1 MPEKYFFKLFS
12 FLLAI
17 FYITETQE
25 TFNFTTMPLVI
36 GILLL
41 IFGTFIF
48 IFAIWRR
55 NKRRT
60 LIGINEFTC
69 SDGMV
74 NTKNTER
81 ILRFLA
87 FVLLVSGFMLI
98 TSEALRIE
106 DRIMKEAT
114 AS

>member
-1 MPEKYFFKLFS
+1 M
-12 FLLAI
+12 I
-17 FYITETQE
+17 ETQE
-25 TFNFTTMPLVI
+25 TFNFTTMPLVS
-36 GILLL
+36 GILAL

-55 NKRRT
+55 NKRRK

-69 SDGMV
+69 SDRMV
-74 NTKNTER
+74 NTKSTER

-87 FVLLVSGFMLI
+87 LVLLVSGFILI
-98 TSEALRIE
+98 TYEALRIE
-106 DRIMKEAT
+106 DKVMNEVN

>member
-1 MPEKYFFKLFS
+1 M
-12 FLLAI
+12 I
-17 FYITETQE
+17 ETQE
-25 TFNFTTMPLVI
+25 TFNFTTMPLVS
-36 GILLL
+36 GILAL

-55 NKRRT
+55 DKRRK

-69 SDGMV
+69 SDRMV
-74 NTKNTER
+74 NTKSTER

-87 FVLLVSGFMLI
+87 LVLLISGFILI
-98 TSEALRIE
+98 TYEALRIE
-106 DRIMKEAT
+106 DKVMNEVN